1 VPLLFARRDIGGR
14 AIGINPLIFIDVK
27 LEALKTRDYKARK
40 FHYAVS
46 LFDRRPSGING
57 DKMRIVTN
65 LMLAAGLAVA
75 SLSVTSAANA
85 AAPQPELAPPP
96 QTELAPAPGTETEAA
111 ESAAAEAPAFE
122 HAPAVEGVGMPT
134 GGLGIQE
141 QVSEVG
147 DQARWFHDALLMPI
161 ITAISLFVLG
171 LLLWIIVRFNRR
183 ANPTPSKTT
192 HNTVLEVVWTL
203 VPVLILVFIA
213 VPSIGLLQAQYD
225 LPEGETVTVK
235 ITGNQWNWTYEYPD
249 HGDILLVSNML
260 EEEGEQQEGARFRT
274 DADGPRLLAVDE
286 RMVIPAGVTVRF
298 LVTASDVL
306 HSFAVPAFWTKID
319 AVPGR
324 LNEGW
329 TRVDR
334 EGVYFGQ
341 CSELCGARHGYMP
354 IAVEVV
360 SPEEFEQWVLANGG
374 SMPGSEDEAAE
385 EETDTEAADEAVEQ
399 AAANTAASAS

>member
-1 VPLLFARRDIGGR
+1 
-14 AIGINPLIFIDVK
+14 
-27 LEALKTRDYKARK
+27 
-40 FHYAVS
+40 
-46 LFDRRPSGING
+46 
-57 DKMRIVTN
+57 MRILTN
-65 LMLAAGLAVA
+65 LMLAAGLAIA
-75 SLSVTSAANA
+75 SLSVASGANA
-85 AAPQPELAPPP
+85 AVPQPELAPAP
-96 QTELAPAPGTETEAA
+96 QTELAPAPGAVDDATESEAEA
-111 ESAAAEAPAFE
+111 APAFE
-122 HAPAVEGVGMPT
+122 YAAPTEGIGMPS
-134 GGLGIQE
+134 GGLGIQP

-147 DQARWFHDALLMPI
+147 EQARWFHDALLMPI
-161 ITAISLFVLG
+161 ITFISLFVLA
-171 LLLWIIVRFNRR
+171 LLLWIVVRFNRR
-183 ANPTPSKTT
+183 ANPTASKTT
-192 HNTVLEVVWTL
+192 HNTMLEVVWTL
-203 VPVLILVFIA
+203 VPVLILVVIA
-213 VPSIGLLQAQYD
+213 VPSIGLLQAQYN

-249 HGDILLVSNML
+249 HGDILVVSNML
-260 EEEGEQQEGARFRT
+260 EEEGEQAEGARFRT

-286 RMVIPAGVTVRF
+286 RMVIPAGVNVRF

-360 SPEEFEQWVLANGG
+360 SPEQFERWVISQGG
-374 SMPGSEDEAAE
+374 SMPGSDDAAE
-385 EETDTEAADEAVEQ
+385 EDNTEAVED
-399 AAANTAASAS
+399 AAETAAVNTAAAAS

>member
-1 VPLLFARRDIGGR
+1 
-14 AIGINPLIFIDVK
+14 
-27 LEALKTRDYKARK
+27 
-40 FHYAVS
+40 
-46 LFDRRPSGING
+46 
-57 DKMRIVTN
+57 MRILTN
-65 LMLAAGLAVA
+65 LVLAVGLAVA
-75 SLSVTSAANA
+75 SLSVTSTSSAAV
-85 AAPQPELAPPP
+85 PQPELAPAPAP
-96 QTELAPAPGTETEAA
+96 QTELASAPGTEGDVA
-111 ESAAAEAPAFE
+111 ESAEAAGPAFE

-134 GGLGIQE
+134 GALGIQN
-141 QVSEVG
+141 QVSAVG
-147 DQARWFHDALLMPI
+147 EQARWFHDALLMPI
-161 ITAISLFVLG
+161 ITAISLSVLA
-171 LLLWIIVRFNRR
+171 LLMWIVLRFNRR

-192 HNTVLEVVWTL
+192 HNTTLEVIWTL

-213 VPSIGLLQAQYD
+213 VPSIGLLQAQYN

-260 EEEGEQQEGARFRT
+260 EEEGEQAEGARFRA

-286 RMVIPAGVTVRF
+286 RMVIPAGVNVRF

-329 TRVDR
+329 TRVDQ

-341 CSELCGARHGYMP
+341 CSELCGVRHGFMP

-360 SPEEFEQWVLANGG
+360 SPEAFEQWVLTNGG
-374 SMPGSEDEAAE
+374 SMTGSEEATGEAPAE
-385 EETDTEAADEAVEQ
+385 AETETADTVADIAAAD
-399 AAANTAASAS
+399 TAGATG

>member
-1 VPLLFARRDIGGR
+1 M
-14 AIGINPLIFIDVK
+14 
-27 LEALKTRDYKARK
+27 ESRDYKARK
-40 FHYAVS
+40 FHYAVNC
-46 LFDRRPSGING
+46 FDRPPGGING
-57 DKMRIVTN
+57 DEMRILTN

-75 SLSVTSAANA
+75 SLSVTSAASA
-85 AAPQPELAPPP
+85 AAPQPELAPAP
-96 QTELAPAPGTETEAA
+96 QTELAPAPGAEVEAA
-111 ESAAAEAPAFE
+111 ESTEAAAPAFE

-147 DQARWFHDALLMPI
+147 EQARWFHDALLMPI
-161 ITAISLFVLG
+161 ITVISLFVLA
-171 LLLWIIVRFNRR
+171 LLLWVVVRFNRR
-183 ANPTPSKTT
+183 RNPTPSKTT
-192 HNTVLEVVWTL
+192 HNTTLEVIWTL

-260 EEEGEQQEGARFRT
+260 EEEGEQAEGARFRT

-286 RMVIPAGVTVRF
+286 RMVIPAGVNVRF

-329 TRVDR
+329 TRVDQ

-341 CSELCGARHGYMP
+341 CSELCGVRHGYMP

-374 SMPGSEDEAAE
+374 TMPGSEEPVDDAPADAETETADDAE
-385 EETDTEAADEAVEQ
+385 EI
-399 AAANTAASAS
+399 AAANTAGAAS

>member
-1 VPLLFARRDIGGR
+1 
-14 AIGINPLIFIDVK
+14 
-27 LEALKTRDYKARK
+27 
-40 FHYAVS
+40 
-46 LFDRRPSGING
+46 
-57 DKMRIVTN
+57 MRIVTN
-65 LMLAAGLAVA
+65 LMLAAGLAIA
-75 SLSVTSAANA
+75 SLSVASGANA
-85 AAPQPELAPPP
+85 AVPQPELASAPE
-96 QTELAPAPGTETEAA
+96 TELAPAPDAEVEAA
-111 ESAAAEAPAFE
+111 ESAADAAPAFE
-122 HAPAVEGVGMPT
+122 YAAPTEGIGMPS
-134 GGLGIQE
+134 GGIGIQP

-147 DQARWFHDALLMPI
+147 EQARWFHDALLMPI
-161 ITAISLFVLG
+161 ITIISLFVLA
-171 LLLWIIVRFNRR
+171 LLLWIVVRFNRR
-183 ANPTPSKTT
+183 RNPTASKTT
-192 HNTVLEVVWTL
+192 HNTTLEVVWTL

-213 VPSIGLLQAQYD
+213 VPSIGLLQAQYN
-225 LPEGETVTVK
+225 LPEGETITVK

-260 EEEGEQQEGARFRT
+260 EEEGDQGEGARFRT
-274 DADGPRLLAVDE
+274 DADGPRLLAADE
-286 RMVIPAGVTVRF
+286 RMVIPAGVNIRF

-360 SPEEFEQWVLANGG
+360 SPENFERWVLSQGG
-374 SMPGSEDEAAE
+374 SMPGSADAADEEDN
-385 EETDTEAADEAVEQ
+385 TEAADDAAET
-399 AAANTAASAS
+399 AAASTAAAAS

>member
-1 VPLLFARRDIGGR
+1 
-14 AIGINPLIFIDVK
+14 
-27 LEALKTRDYKARK
+27 
-40 FHYAVS
+40 
-46 LFDRRPSGING
+46 
-57 DKMRIVTN
+57 MRILTN

-75 SLSVTSAANA
+75 SLSVTSAVSA
-85 AAPQPELAPPP
+85 AAPQPELAPAP

-111 ESAAAEAPAFE
+111 ESAEAEVPAFE
-122 HAPAVEGVGMPT
+122 HAPAVEGFGMPT
-134 GGLGIQE
+134 GAMGIQD

-147 DQARWFHDALLMPI
+147 HQARWFHDALLMPI
-161 ITAISLFVLG
+161 ITAISLFVLA
-171 LLLWIIVRFNRR
+171 LLLWIIVRYNRR
-183 ANPTPSKTT
+183 RNPTPSKTT
-192 HNTVLEVVWTL
+192 HNTTLEVIWTL
-203 VPVLILVFIA
+203 VPVLILVVIA
-213 VPSIGLLQAQYD
+213 VPSISLLQAQYN

-260 EEEGEQQEGARFRT
+260 EEEGEQAEGARFRT

-286 RMVIPAGVTVRF
+286 RMVIPAGVNIRF

-329 TRVDR
+329 TRVDQ

-341 CSELCGARHGYMP
+341 CSELCGVRHGYMP

-360 SPEEFEQWVLANGG
+360 SPERFEQWVLANGG
-374 SMPGSEDEAAE
+374 TMPGSEEEAAE
-385 EETDTEAADEAVEQ
+385 EAPAEADTETAEDAEEI
-399 AAANTAASAS
+399 AAARSARAAS

>member
-1 VPLLFARRDIGGR
+1 M
-14 AIGINPLIFIDVK
+14 K
-27 LEALKTRDYKARK
+27 LEACESRAYIAAK
-40 FHYAVS
+40 FHYGVNC
-46 LFDRRPSGING
+46 LDRFASGIDG
-57 DKMRIVTN
+57 DKMRILTN

-75 SLSVTSAANA
+75 SLSVTSAASA
-85 AAPQPELAPPP
+85 AAPQPELAPAP
-96 QTELAPAPGTETEAA
+96 QTELAPAPGAGAEVV
-111 ESAAAEAPAFE
+111 ESAEAEVPAFE
-122 HAPAVEGVGMPT
+122 HAPAVEGFGMPT
-134 GGLGIQE
+134 GALGIQE

-147 DQARWFHDALLMPI
+147 EQARWFHDALLMPI
-161 ITAISLFVLG
+161 ITVISLFVLA
-171 LLLWIIVRFNRR
+171 LLLWVVVRYNRR
-183 ANPTPSKTT
+183 RNPDPSKTT
-192 HNTVLEVVWTL
+192 HNTTLEVIWTL
-203 VPVLILVFIA
+203 VPVLILVVIA
-213 VPSIGLLQAQYD
+213 VPSISLLQAQYN

-260 EEEGEQQEGARFRT
+260 EEEGEQAEGARFRT

-286 RMVIPAGVTVRF
+286 RMVIPAGVNVRF

-329 TRVDR
+329 TRVDQ

-341 CSELCGARHGYMP
+341 CSELCGVRHGYMP

-360 SPEEFEQWVLANGG
+360 SPERFEQWVLANGG
-374 SMPGSEDEAAE
+374 TMPGTEEEAE
-385 EETDTEAADEAVEQ
+385 EAPADAETDTAEDAEDIAAAD
-399 AAANTAASAS
+399 AAGAAS

>member
-1 VPLLFARRDIGGR
+1 
-14 AIGINPLIFIDVK
+14 
-27 LEALKTRDYKARK
+27 
-40 FHYAVS
+40 
-46 LFDRRPSGING
+46 
-57 DKMRIVTN
+57 MRIVTN
-65 LMLAAGLAVA
+65 LMLAAGLAMA
-75 SLSVTSAANA
+75 SLSVMSGASA
-85 AAPQPELAPPP
+85 AAPQPD
-96 QTELAPAPGTETEAA
+96 LAPAPGADAEVAGAA
-111 ESAAAEAPAFE
+111 LAFEEAPAFE
-122 HAPAVEGVGMPT
+122 YAAPTEGIGMPT
-134 GGLGIQE
+134 GGLGIQP
-141 QVSEVG
+141 QVSRVG
-147 DQARWFHDALLMPI
+147 EQARWFHDALLMPI
-161 ITAISLFVLG
+161 ITMISLFVLA
-171 LLLWIIVRFNRR
+171 LLLWIVVRFNRR

-192 HNTVLEVVWTL
+192 HNTALEIIWTL

-213 VPSIGLLQAQYD
+213 VPSIGLLQAQYN

-249 HGDILLVSNML
+249 YGDILLVSNML
-260 EEEGEQQEGARFRT
+260 EEAGSQQESARFRT
-274 DADGPRLLAVDE
+274 ANDGPRLLAVDE
-286 RMVIPAGVTVRF
+286 RLVIPAGVNVRF

-360 SPEEFEQWVLANGG
+360 SPEAFEQWVLARGG
-374 SMPGSEDEAAE
+374 SMPGDEDDSETAEDAAE
-385 EETDTEAADEAVEQ
+385 
-399 AAANTAASAS
+399 TAATTS